1 MSEWVKCSAV
11 NGVSIFVNL
20 ANVLTM
26 SGLDAGTLLALSG
39 NSQTYVD
46 VVETPTEI
54 LASPTVARSQ
64 DSFGYEQSL
73 IEDQSSFEA
82 PV

>member
-1 MSEWVKCSAV
+1 MSEWVKCSGV

-26 SGLDAGTLLALSG
+26 NIYGAGTRLALSG

-46 VVETPTEI
+46 VAETPIEI
-54 LASPTVARSQ
+54 LALPKVSKNP
-64 DSFGYEQSL
+64 DSFNYGQPPN
-73 IEDQSSFEA
+73 EDQSYFEA
-82 PV
+82 PM